1 MVPSSTVISMSS
13 LVIVESPAKGRTLS
27 RILGNDFCVEASM
40 GHVRDLP
47 KGDLGVDV
55 EDEFRPHYVVP
66 KEKKIRVE
74 QLKDL
79 SKGARA
85 IYLATDP
92 DREGEA
98 IAWHVAELLGKR
110 ECKRVVFHEIT
121 DQAVQEAF
129 EHPRGIDY
137 HLVDAQQARRILD
150 RLVGYKLS
158 PLLWRKVRKGLSAGR
173 VQSVTLRLVVD
184 RQREI
189 DAFHPEEYWTVEA
202 LLASRGEQFTAQL
215 ATVNNKKITLKN
227 ETEAKVIE
235 KQVTKATFTVTDVSE
250 KVVKRAPLA
259 PFTTS
264 TLQQASHRLGFSARR
279 TMSVAQ
285 RLYEEGYI
293 TYMRTDSVSLSAQ
306 AVERTRTY
314 ITQTYGTQYVPSS
327 PRIFRTKQKLAQE
340 AHEAIRP
347 TDPGKEPTRVKAKLD
362 RDQLRLYTLIWQRM
376 IASQSSD
383 ASYHQVA
390 VDIRASSYG
399 FRAHGS
405 TITFE
410 GWLKIMPQSSRVLD
424 DEELRTLPKLSVGE
438 QLKLEKLINS
448 QHFTQAPAQ
457 YSEATLIKA
466 LEEHG
471 IGRPSTYAPILST
484 LQDRLYVELLD
495 RRLIPTPLGFAVNDF
510 LVKYFPNILDIAFTA
525 HLEDRLDDIA
535 KGEQQWIPVIEQ
547 FFGPFEEDVTRVSE
561 EAQRVKIATEETKET
576 CPQCQKPLVVR
587 IGRFGKFLACSGF
600 PACTF
605 TKPYLKKLGIA
616 CPKCGGD
623 VIVRRTKRKK
633 TFYGC
638 ASYPHCKFASWTKP
652 KVLAQA

>member
-1 MVPSSTVISMSS
+1 MQS

-27 RILGNDFCVEASM
+27 RFLGEDFRVEASM

-47 KGDLGVDV
+47 KADLGVDV
-55 EDEFRPHYVVP
+55 ADDFRPHYVVS
-66 KEKKIRVE
+66 KEKKVRVDE
-74 QLKDL
+74 LKRL
-79 SKGARA
+79 SKDARL

-98 IAWHVAELLGKR
+98 IAWHITELLGKSTGKF
-110 ECKRVVFHEIT
+110 KRVIFHEIT
-121 DQAVQEAF
+121 EPAVREAF
-129 EHPRGIDY
+129 KHPRSIDH

-173 VQSVTLRLVVD
+173 VQSVALRLVVD

-189 DAFHPEEYWTVEA
+189 DAFRPEEYWTVEA
-202 LLASRGEQFTAQL
+202 LLASHGGQFTAQL
-215 ATVNNKKITLKN
+215 VTVKDKKATLKN

-235 KQVTKATFTVTDVSE
+235 KQLLKVPFSVTNVSQ
-250 KVVKRAPLA
+250 KVVKRAPFP

-264 TLQQASHRLGFSARR
+264 TLQQMAHRLGFSARR

-293 TYMRTDSVSLSAQ
+293 TYMRTDSVSLSAH
-306 AVERTRTY
+306 AIERVRAY
-314 ITQTYGTQYVPSS
+314 IAKTYGTQYVPTS
-327 PRIFRTKQKLAQE
+327 PRIFRAKQKLAQE

-347 TDPGKEPTRVKAKLD
+347 SDPEKEPTRAKAELD
-362 RDQLRLYTLIWQRM
+362 RDQLKLYTLIWQRTV
-376 IASQSSD
+376 ASQSSD

-399 FRAHGS
+399 FRANGS

-424 DEELRTLPKLSVGE
+424 EEELYTLPKLSVGE
-438 QLKLEKLINS
+438 QLKLEKLTS
-448 QHFTQAPAQ
+448 AQHFTQPPPT

-495 RRLIPTPLGFAVNDF
+495 RRLIPTPLGLAVNDF
-510 LVKYFPNILDIAFTA
+510 LVTYFPNILDIAFTA

-535 KGEQQWIPVIEQ
+535 RGQEQWIPVIEQ

-561 EAQRVKIATEETKET
+561 EAQRVKIATEETNET
-576 CPQCQKPLVVR
+576 CPQCQKPIVVR

-605 TKPYLKKLGIA
+605 TKPYLKKLGIP

-638 ASYPHCKFASWTKP
+638 ASYPHCEFASWTKP